1 MKTQYKKKVH
11 KLATILLA
19 ASAFAFF
26 GCGDEEE
33 EIELGENVY
42 QFESETMTLSV
53 GSGQKLYLAK
63 VNSSANTDKSP
74 ASIVT
79 ASCTGLSA
87 SVAPSLSVASSSSN
101 AEEILSAKKH
111 YVMSDAEK
119 ELAKEFGR
127 LHVQKY
133 GKQSRSALQ
142 ALYSKHESDLE
153 VGEQKKVEDDNGIY
167 IQTGDSAYT
176 PMDATL
182 KAKGTYCNVWVVDEN
197 YSDLAD
203 ENNIATIA
211 SKFDAIYPLV
221 TNVFG
226 TECDKILNYAY
237 NENTK
242 SFDSSI
248 VNMEDCDGNDTGTK
262 INIVLCDLPD
272 GYDGYFAS
280 KDYFYYDT
288 ELETSGDNLTS
299 KQIAQNIAL
308 NASNVGKYFYVDIES
323 VNKSL
328 DNALLTL
335 AHEFQHMINFNMK
348 TIQNSAAF
356 STFYDE
362 MCSMACE
369 DMMADYLG
377 VGDDDTPKN
386 RLPMFNR
393 RYAETGTGEWIDTT
407 TNQEL
412 YSYSSAYAFGA
423 WLARQY
429 GGAKLFN
436 AILSNSH
443 SDMDAVTEAVKS
455 VAGKDYTDA
464 QLLEQ
469 YVEALVFSSSRSTH
483 PTLNQNAKETLK
495 YSLGTSNYSYP
506 MSAINLWKLKE
517 ALPTYSAANTNTT
530 YYKYDGP
537 KYLSASDTS
546 EIRPKGFTLHE
557 IGTASADSV
566 TLTLS
571 GSPSGSTRYYVLVQ

>member
-1 MKTQYKKKVH
+1 MKK
-11 KLATILLA
+11 AFPILA
-19 ASAFAFF
+19 ACLSFTFF
-26 GCGDEEE
+26 SCGDEEE
-33 EIELGENVY
+33 EADFDLGKNVY
-42 QFESETMTLSV
+42 QFEGESLTLS
-53 GSGQKLYLAK
+53 GISGKEIYLAK
-63 VNSSANTDKSP
+63 VNGSLTTDKSP

-79 ASCTGLSA
+79 ASCSGLSA
-87 SVAPSLSVASSSSN
+87 SVSPSLSVASSSSD
-101 AEEILSAKKH
+101 AEEILPARKH
-111 YVMSDAEK
+111 YVVSDAEK

-142 ALYSKHESDLE
+142 ALYSKHEIDLK
-153 VGEQKKVEDDNGIY
+153 VGATDDIF
-167 IQTGDSAYT
+167 IQTGDSAYSKK
-176 PMDATL
+176 ASTL
-182 KAKGTYCNVWVVDEN
+182 KAKGTNCNVWVVDEN
-197 YSDLAD
+197 YSDITTESD
-203 ENNIATIA
+203 VATIA
-211 SKFDAIYPLV
+211 RKFDEIYPRV

-226 TECDKILNYAY
+226 TECDKIFAY

-242 SFDSSI
+242 LFDYSI
-248 VNMEDCDGNDTGTK
+248 VDMADCEENDTGTK
-262 INIVLCDLPD
+262 INIVLCDLPS

-288 ELETSGDNLTS
+288 KLGTSGNNLTS
-299 KQIAQNIAL
+299 TQIAQNIAL
-308 NASNVGKYFYVDIES
+308 KASNVGKYFYVDIES

-348 TIQNSAAF
+348 TVQNSATF

-369 DMMADYLG
+369 DMMAGYLG
-377 VGDDDTPKN
+377 VGADDTPKN

-393 RYAETGTGEWIDTT
+393 RYAETGTGEWIDAT

-429 GGAKLFN
+429 GGAKLFK

-455 VAGKDYTDA
+455 VAGEDYTDE
-464 QLLEQ
+464 QILER
-469 YVEALVFSSSRSTH
+469 YVQALVFTASDFTH
-483 PTLNQNAKETLK
+483 PTMNQTAKKTLT
-495 YSLGTSNYSYP
+495 YGSGDSAYSYP
-506 MSAINLWKLKE
+506 MSAIDLWNLKA
-517 ALPTYSAANTNTT
+517 ALPTYSSENTSES

-537 KYLSASDTS
+537 KYLSASDTTAV
-546 EIRPKGFTLHE
+546 RPYGVTLHKV
-557 IGTASADSV
+557 GTASADSV
-566 TLTLS
+566 TLKLS
-571 GSPSGSTRYYVLVQ
+571 ASPSGSTKYYVLVQ

>member
-1 MKTQYKKKVH
+1 MKKELMKKAFPI
-11 KLATILLA
+11 LAVCLSFTF
-19 ASAFAFF
+19 FA
-26 GCGDEEE
+26 CGDDEEE
-33 EIELGENVY
+33 EAEFDLGKNVY
-42 QFESETMTLSV
+42 QFEGESLTLS
-53 GSGQKLYLAK
+53 GISGKEIYLAK
-63 VNSSANTDKSP
+63 VNGSLTTDKSP

-87 SVAPSLSVASSSSN
+87 SVSPSLSVASSSSDT
-101 AEEILSAKKH
+101 EEILSAKKH

-142 ALYSKHESDLE
+142 ALYSVHESDLE
-153 VGEQKKVEDDNGIY
+153 VEATDDIF
-167 IQTGDSAYT
+167 IQTGDSAYSEK
-176 PMDATL
+176 ASTL

-197 YSDLAD
+197 YSDINTESD
-203 ENNIATIA
+203 IATIA
-211 SKFDAIYPLV
+211 SKFDAIYPRV

-242 SFDSSI
+242 LFDYTFPD
-248 VNMEDCDGNDTGTK
+248 MADCDGNDTGTK

-272 GYDGYFAS
+272 GYDGYFAN

-288 ELETSGDNLTS
+288 QLDTSGDNLTADE
-299 KQIAQNIAL
+299 KARYIAL

-335 AHEFQHMINFNMK
+335 AHEFQHMISFNMK
-348 TIQNSAAF
+348 TVQNNATFGA
-356 STFYDE
+356 FYDE

-377 VGDDDTPKN
+377 VGADDTPKN

-393 RYAETGTGEWIDTT
+393 RYAETGTGEWNSSG
-407 TNQEL
+407 NQEL

-429 GGAKLFN
+429 GGAKLFK

-455 VAGKDYTDA
+455 VAGEDYTDE
-464 QLLEQ
+464 QLVER
-469 YVEALVFSSSRSTH
+469 YVQALVFTTTDFTH
-483 PTLNQNAKETLK
+483 PTMNQAAKQTLT
-495 YSLGTSNYSYP
+495 YGSGDSAYSYP
-506 MSAINLWKLKE
+506 MTAINLWNLE
-517 ALPTYSAANTNTT
+517 AALPTYSSANTNSS

-537 KYLSASDTS
+537 EYLSASDTTTV
-546 EIRPKGFTLHE
+546 RPYGFTLHKV
-557 IGTASADSV
+557 GTASADSV
-566 TLTLS
+566 TLKLS
-571 GSPSGSTRYYVLVQ
+571 ASPSGSTKYYVLVQ

>member
-1 MKTQYKKKVH
+1 MKKEFMKKAFPI
-11 KLATILLA
+11 LAVCLSFT
-19 ASAFAFF
+19 FF
-26 GCGDEEE
+26 SCGDDEEE
-33 EIELGENVY
+33 TEFELGKNVY
-42 QFESETMTLSV
+42 QFEGESLTLS
-53 GSGQKLYLAK
+53 GISGKEIYLAK
-63 VNSSANTDKSP
+63 VNGSLNTDKSP

-87 SVAPSLSVASSSSN
+87 SVSPSLSVASSSSDT
-101 AEEILSAKKH
+101 EEILSAKKH

-142 ALYSKHESDLE
+142 ALYSKHESDLS
-153 VGEQKKVEDDNGIY
+153 VGDTDDIF
-167 IQTGDSAYT
+167 IQTGDSAYSEK
-176 PMDATL
+176 ASTL
-182 KAKGTYCNVWVVDEN
+182 KAKGTNCNVWVVDEN
-197 YSDLAD
+197 AADLDEESD
-203 ENNIATIA
+203 IATIA
-211 SKFDAIYPLV
+211 SKFDAIYPRV

-237 NENTK
+237 NETTK

-248 VNMEDCDGNDTGTK
+248 VDMEDCDGNDTGTK

-299 KQIAQNIAL
+299 TQIAQNIAL

-348 TIQNSAAF
+348 TIQNNAAF

-377 VGDDDTPKN
+377 VGADDTPKN

-429 GGAKLFN
+429 GGAKLFK

-455 VAGKDYTDA
+455 VAGEDYTDE
-464 QLLEQ
+464 QLIER
-469 YVEALVFSSSRSTH
+469 YVQALVFTTSDFNH
-483 PTLNQNAKETLK
+483 PTMNQAAKQTLT
-495 YSLGTSNYSYP
+495 YGSGDSTYSYP
-506 MSAINLWKLKE
+506 MTAINLWNLKA
-517 ALPTYSAANTNTT
+517 ALPTYSSANTNSS

-537 KYLSASDTS
+537 EYLSASDTTAV
-546 EIRPKGFTLHE
+546 RPYGFTLHKV
-557 IGTASADSV
+557 GTASADSV
-566 TLTLS
+566 TLKLS
-571 GSPSGSTRYYVLVQ
+571 ASPSGSTKYYVLVQ

>member
-1 MKTQYKKKVH
+1 MKK
-11 KLATILLA
+11 AFPILA
-19 ASAFAFF
+19 ACLSFTFF
-26 GCGDEEE
+26 SCGDEEE
-33 EIELGENVY
+33 EADFDLGRNVY
-42 QFESETMTLSV
+42 QFEGESLTLS
-53 GSGQKLYLAK
+53 GILGKEIYLAK
-63 VNSSANTDKSP
+63 VNGSLTTDKSP

-79 ASCTGLSA
+79 ASCSGLSA
-87 SVAPSLSVASSSSN
+87 SVSPSLSVASSSSD
-101 AEEILSAKKH
+101 AEEILPARKH

-133 GKQSRSALQ
+133 GRQSRSALQ
-142 ALYSKHESDLE
+142 ALYSKHESELSE
-153 VGEQKKVEDDNGIY
+153 EDTDDIF
-167 IQTGDSAYT
+167 IQTGDSAYSEK
-176 PMDATL
+176 ASTL
-182 KAKGTYCNVWVVDEN
+182 KSKGTYCNVWVVDEN
-197 YSDLAD
+197 YSDINTESD
-203 ENNIATIA
+203 IATIA
-211 SKFDAIYPLV
+211 SKFDAIYPRV
-221 TNVFG
+221 TYVFG

-242 SFDSSI
+242 LFDYSI
-248 VNMEDCDGNDTGTK
+248 VDMADCEGNDTGTK
-262 INIVLCDLPD
+262 INIVLCDLPS

-280 KDYFYYDT
+280 KDYFYYDKP
-288 ELETSGDNLTS
+288 LDTSGDNLTADE
-299 KQIAQNIAL
+299 KARNIAL

-348 TIQNSAAF
+348 TVQNSATF

-386 RLPMFNR
+386 RLPLFNKK
-393 RYAETGTGEWIDTT
+393 YTETGTGEWIYETG
-407 TNQEL
+407 NQEL

-429 GGAKLFN
+429 GGAKLFK

-455 VAGKDYTDA
+455 VAGEDYTDE
-464 QLLEQ
+464 QILER
-469 YVEALVFSSSRSTH
+469 YVQALVFTTSDFTH
-483 PTLNQNAKETLK
+483 PTMKQAAKKTLT
-495 YSLGTSNYSYP
+495 YGSGDSAYSYP
-506 MSAINLWKLKE
+506 MTAIDLWNLKA
-517 ALPTYSAANTNTT
+517 ALPTYSSENTSES

-537 KYLSASDTS
+537 EYLSASDTTAV
-546 EIRPKGFTLHE
+546 RPYGVTLHKV
-557 IGTASADSV
+557 GTASADSV
-566 TLTLS
+566 TLKLS
-571 GSPSGSTRYYVLVQ
+571 ASPSGSTKYYVLVQ

>member
-1 MKTQYKKKVH
+1 MRKTQILKK
-11 KLATILLA
+11 LPALLA
-19 ASAFAFF
+19 CASLLFF
-26 GCGDEEE
+26 GCGDDEEE
-33 EIELGENVY
+33 ADFELGTNVY
-42 QFESETMTLSV
+42 QFEGESLTLS
-53 GSGQKLYLAK
+53 GISGKEIYLAK
-63 VNSSANTDKSP
+63 VNGSLTTDKSP

-87 SVAPSLSVASSSSN
+87 SVAPSLSVASSSSSDT
-101 AEEILSAKKH
+101 EEILPARKH
-111 YVMSDAEK
+111 YVVSDAEK

-142 ALYSKHESDLE
+142 ALYSKHESDLS
-153 VGEQKKVEDDNGIY
+153 VGATDDIF

-182 KAKGTYCNVWVVDEN
+182 KAKGTNCNVWVVDEN
-197 YSDLAD
+197 YSDITTESD
-203 ENNIATIA
+203 IATIA

-248 VNMEDCDGNDTGTK
+248 VDMEDCDGNDTGTK
-262 INIVLCDLPD
+262 INIVLCDLPS

-280 KDYFYYDT
+280 KDYFYYDK

-299 KQIAQNIAL
+299 TQIAQNIAL

-348 TIQNSAAF
+348 TVQNSATF

-386 RLPMFNR
+386 RLPLFNKK
-393 RYAETGTGEWIDTT
+393 YTETGTGEWIDATG
-407 TNQEL
+407 NQEL

-429 GGAKLFN
+429 GGAKLFK

-455 VAGKDYTDA
+455 VAGEDYTDE
-464 QLLEQ
+464 QILER
-469 YVEALVFSSSRSTH
+469 YVQALVFTTSDFTH
-483 PTLNQNAKETLK
+483 PTMNQAAKQTLT
-495 YSLGTSNYSYP
+495 YGSGDSAYSYP
-506 MSAINLWKLKE
+506 MTAINLWNLE
-517 ALPTYSAANTNTT
+517 AALPTYSSANTNSS

-537 KYLSASDTS
+537 EYLSASDTTAL
-546 EIRPKGFTLHE
+546 RPYGFTLHKV
-557 IGTASADSV
+557 GMVSADSV
-566 TLTLS
+566 TLKLS
-571 GSPSGSTRYYVLVQ
+571 ASPSGSTKYYVLVQ

>member
-1 MKTQYKKKVH
+1 MRKTQILKK
-11 KLATILLA
+11 LPALLA
-19 ASAFAFF
+19 CASLLFF
-26 GCGDEEE
+26 GCGDDEEE
-33 EIELGENVY
+33 AEFDLGKNVY
-42 QFESETMTLSV
+42 QFEGESLTLS
-53 GSGQKLYLAK
+53 GISGKEIYLAK
-63 VNSSANTDKSP
+63 VNGSLTTNNSP

-79 ASCTGLSA
+79 ASCSGLSA
-87 SVAPSLSVASSSSN
+87 SFAPSLSVASSSSDT
-101 AEEILSAKKH
+101 EEILPARKH
-111 YVMSDAEK
+111 YVVSDAEK

-142 ALYSKHESDLE
+142 ALYSKHESELSE
-153 VGEQKKVEDDNGIY
+153 EDTDDIF
-167 IQTGDSAYT
+167 IQTGDSAYSEK
-176 PMDATL
+176 ASTL

-197 YSDLAD
+197 YSDINTESD
-203 ENNIATIA
+203 IATIA
-211 SKFDAIYPLV
+211 SKFDAIYPRV

-237 NENTK
+237 NENTN

-248 VNMEDCDGNDTGTK
+248 VDMADCEGNDTGTK

-288 ELETSGDNLTS
+288 ELETSGNNLTS
-299 KQIAQNIAL
+299 TQIAQNIAL

-348 TIQNSAAF
+348 TVQNSATF
-356 STFYDE
+356 GTFYDE

-386 RLPMFNR
+386 RLPLFNKK
-393 RYAETGTGEWIDTT
+393 YTETGTGDWLNSSS
-407 TNQEL
+407 NQEL

-455 VAGKDYTDA
+455 VAGEDYTDE
-464 QLLEQ
+464 QILER
-469 YVEALVFSSSRSTH
+469 YVQALVFTTTDFTH
-483 PTLNQNAKETLK
+483 PTMNQAAKQTLT
-495 YSLGTSNYSYP
+495 YGSGDSAYSYP
-506 MSAINLWKLKE
+506 MTAINLWNLE
-517 ALPTYSAANTNTT
+517 AALPTYSSLYTNDE

-537 KYLSASDTS
+537 KYLSASDTTAV
-546 EIRPKGFTLHE
+546 RPYGFTLHKV
-557 IGTASADSV
+557 GTASADSV
-566 TLTLS
+566 TLKLS
-571 GSPSGSTRYYVLVQ
+571 ASPSGSTKYYVLVQ